1 MMKREGC
8 EMTTIEKAVTEF
20 TPNITRE
27 IFASPSALNVMATA
41 TRVEKNRDF
50 VAMLRILDEKCQK
63 CTPLTP
69 LECISRCKTWKL
81 KNELRGLRKIMENPD
96 FMKDLMNVLKNDTRL
111 LILIMIVKG
120 HYSVH
125 ELQQELKMAGHSHSQ
140 DNIVE
145 EYLRPLLAAGFAAE
159 AQDRYYATTFGGR
172 LTELIDDSANIVNFL
187 PAHSKGYEETVLKA
201 LLSGPKTFEDINV
214 LVPRKAVSRILK
226 RLKTVDLVETRRESD
241 YIFFF
246 RSKRDPAKETFSSTE
261 SKVYNHI
268 PDEGISAQKLA
279 EKTELVMRTTYKYL
293 RGLKG
298 KKLVFT
304 RKMPKT
310 YCLTVKGEKLA
321 LLLDALCTLVEETL
335 ISSEQVFKDNENIAP
350 QFSGVSGALYSST
363 SSKLSLPAEEN
374 TEMMKRSQLE
384 MCVDIL
390 EILAHEGPLNMMH
403 VMHNANVNCSMLK
416 ECIDFLTKQGLVEVK
431 FTGKE
436 RKVYAITQIGVTVLK
451 QFRELKDVLPIVVE
465 TGARRALTS
474 GSVVN
479 KEETRNKT

>member
-1 MMKREGC
+1 
-8 EMTTIEKAVTEF
+8 MTTIEKTVTEF
-20 TPNITRE
+20 APNIMQETFSSQR
-27 IFASPSALNVMATA
+27 ALNVLVTA
-41 TRVEKNRDF
+41 RSVEKNRDF
-50 VAMLRILDEKCQK
+50 VSMLRIIEECRK

-81 KNELRGLRKIMENPD
+81 KNELRSLRKSIENPD
-96 FMKDLMNVLKNDTRL
+96 FMKDLMNALKNETRL
-111 LILIMIVKG
+111 HILMIIAKG
-120 HYSVH
+120 HCSVCK
-125 ELQQELKMAGHSHSQ
+125 LQQELRKAGHSHSQ

-145 EYLRPLLAAGFAAE
+145 EYLRPLVEVGLAVE
-159 AQDRYYATTFGGR
+159 VQDQYHVTTFGGR
-172 LTELIDDSANIVNFL
+172 FTELIEGSANVVNFL
-187 PAHSKGYEETVLKA
+187 PAYSECYEETVLKA
-201 LLSGPKTFEDINV
+201 LLSGPKTFEDING

-279 EKTELVMRTTYKYL
+279 EKTELFVRTTYKYL

-310 YCLTVKGEKLA
+310 YCLTAKGEKLA
-321 LLLDALCTLVEETL
+321 SLLDELYALVEGTM
-335 ISSEQVFKDNENIAP
+335 ISSEQFFKSNENISA
-350 QFSGVSGALYSST
+350 QVTCASST
-363 SSKLSLPAEEN
+363 HYSNVPSKPSLHAEKKAEIAR
-374 TEMMKRSQLE
+374 RSQLDLS
-384 MCVDIL
+384 VDIL
-390 EILAHEGPLNMMH
+390 EVLAHGNPLNMTN
-403 VMHNANVNCSMLK
+403 VMQNASVDCSMLK
-416 ECIDFLTKQGLVEVK
+416 KCLDFLIKQGLVEVK
-431 FTGKE
+431 FNGKE

-451 QFRELKDVLPIVVE
+451 QFKELKDVLPIVVE
-465 TGARRALTS
+465 TGAFALTS

-479 KEETRNKT
+479 KEETRTKT